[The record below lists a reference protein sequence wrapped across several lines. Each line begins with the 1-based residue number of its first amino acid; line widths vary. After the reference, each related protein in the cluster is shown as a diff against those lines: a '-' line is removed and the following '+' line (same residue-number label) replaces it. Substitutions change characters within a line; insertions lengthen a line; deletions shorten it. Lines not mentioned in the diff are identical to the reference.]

1 MTSLRFILLA
11 GILATTSLLAAMP
24 FALALSSRSVASYTE
39 GLDALN
45 EGRWPDAVS
54 TFSRALDQSSD
65 DPDIVLARGVAN
77 TLAEDFP
84 RALKDLERA
93 KRLGLRG
100 REPELWIYVTEAM
113 SGIIAHKDHALGG
126 APRGNAPVVIS
137 IPGHVAQG
145 RDDYSSDYGSFI
157 VHRLGMEY

>member
-1 MTSLRFILLA
+1 M
-11 GILATTSLLAAMP
+11 
-24 FALALSSRSVASYTE
+24 
-39 GLDALN
+39 
-45 EGRWPDAVS
+45 
-54 TFSRALDQSSD
+54 DQSSD

-113 SGIIAHKDHALGG
+113 SVMRSEVPLVAMHRWSSVFQDTWPKAGTITAATMARSSCTGLGW
-126 APRGNAPVVIS
+126 S
-137 IPGHVAQG
+137 I
-145 RDDYSSDYGSFI
+145 RSI
-157 VHRLGMEY
+157 VCPNDLEE